1 VVAQR
6 PWKAKAAVPAAT
18 PAAAGERMAV
28 LLDEKHEASQ
38 RACCFWHVGT
48 DMTVNVGGQGGVAVG
63 PLWVWR
69 IFTPHKEVHVS

>member
-1 VVAQR
+1 
-6 PWKAKAAVPAAT
+6 
-18 PAAAGERMAV
+18 MAV